1 MRQVL
6 DIVRVFSKRVG
17 NPAML
22 PMSGRKHFY
31 ASVIEHTGR
40 RSGKHYAT
48 PVVAERTADGFIV
61 GLPYGTQVDWLR
73 NAVAAGRA
81 TIRHGGQTYDV
92 VGPQV
97 IDAASATPLLS
108 AKYRR
113 RFGWLRIAN
122 YVKFNLAP
130 TPSAGGKG
138 EGGSARNTG

>member
-1 MRQVL
+1 MSQVL
-6 DIVRVFSKRVG
+6 DIARVLNKHVT
-17 NPAML
+17 NPAVV
-22 PMSGRKHFY
+22 PMSGRKHYY

-40 RSGKHYAT
+40 RSGKRYAT
-48 PVVAERTADGFIV
+48 TVVTDRTADGFIV
-61 GLPYGTQVDWLR
+61 GLSYGTQVDWLR
-73 NAVAAGRA
+73 NVLAAGRA
-81 TIRHGGQTYDV
+81 TIRCGGQTYDV

-113 RFGWLRIAN
+113 RYGWLPIAN

-130 TPSAGGKG
+130 SPLAEGKG